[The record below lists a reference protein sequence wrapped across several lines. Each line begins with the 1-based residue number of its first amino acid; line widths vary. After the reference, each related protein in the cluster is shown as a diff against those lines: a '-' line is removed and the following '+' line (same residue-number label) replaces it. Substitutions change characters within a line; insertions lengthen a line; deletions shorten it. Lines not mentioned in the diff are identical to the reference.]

1 MDGYYPYKVSHP
13 NVKND
18 LISGMKSDYKLPA
31 FRAGGNQVP
40 FYLGIK
46 GNYQTSVGLPTIGLT
61 ASQKVQKEAKMNLKP
76 ELAPSYLYAGF

>member
-1 MDGYYPYKVSHP
+1 MDGYYSYKVNHP

-18 LISGMKSDYKLPA
+18 LISGMKSDYKLPT

-46 GNYQTSVGLPTIGLT
+46 GNYQTPTGLAPISLT
-61 ASQKVQKEAKMNLKP
+61 ASQKVQLDSKMNLKP
-76 ELAPSYLYAGF
+76 QLAPSYLYAGF